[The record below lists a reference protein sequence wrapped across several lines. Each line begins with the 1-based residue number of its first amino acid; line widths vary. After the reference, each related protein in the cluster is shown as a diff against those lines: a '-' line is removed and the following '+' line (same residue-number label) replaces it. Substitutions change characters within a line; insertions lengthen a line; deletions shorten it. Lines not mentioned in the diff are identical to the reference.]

1 MEIVENTI
9 SFLFFILFFTKLY
22 NYVIIM
28 STNKVSVI

>member
-9 SFLFFILFFTKLY
+9 SFLFFILCFTKLY

-28 STNKVSVI
+28 SKLIHHM